1 MPEIEVF
8 YSTFA
13 PRVKDFIFSMA
24 STKIT
29 RQNLFLVFFSLVYF
43 SLTIPAGY
51 AGSDIDASW
60 HEALV
65 MAIEKNF
72 VFGRDFIFNYGPLGY
87 LNTGLLP
94 KTVSHFLLV
103 AVEIFTLF
111 NYLIIIRLCFAKADK
126 NWWLVAISAL
136 LIFMPWGFIADTS
149 FTLFYFFLFWLLHA
163 QQTRNSVGLLLAFFL
178 SVLIFYIKVN
188 LSIVVYF
195 IFYASLVYFYI
206 ARFFTLRTVVIL
218 AVLQILLTYS
228 LSFVLNVDIPA
239 YLKASLKII
248 DSYQDA
254 MAAMLLSREE
264 FLPLLAFEGLILL
277 VAGLFIL
284 KTFQWKSLY
293 LYIIVALTWFLS
305 FKQAHT
311 AVGHYNVF
319 GFFLFMSPL
328 AALLYLFTA
337 EKHQL
342 WAGRAFVL
350 ILVLQLTATQLIR
363 FYMGGHTIKGYALT
377 YPPTQLAQ
385 TMKED
390 FRPIQIVDILS
401 QKNPVNY
408 LKRLFT
414 YDYEDNF
421 KNIPVKLPQELSE
434 KIGNASVDIVPH
446 QITWLFFNRLNYNP
460 RPVIQ
465 SYQANSDW
473 LMQKNGEKYLSSTA
487 PEFVIYHV
495 ESFREQNP
503 FWIETDLTKALLTK
517 YQLTD
522 TTLIEKDTFF
532 VFQHQAFYKS
542 LQSTVSKEVTFKLDE
557 DIILPETENPLM
569 FSADITYSTKGK
581 LARLFFQPPY
591 LHCQV
596 TYENGVQE
604 NFRVIDKILRG
615 GVFVSPKVTTQ
626 AEAAGFFLN
635 GGKDNLKVRKIR
647 FWAKYSS
654 GFAESFKGRFQGY
667 LLQK

>member
-1 MPEIEVF
+1 MTSI
-8 YSTFA
+8 
-13 PRVKDFIFSMA
+13 R
-24 STKIT
+24 IT

-87 LNTGLLP
+87 LNTGLIP
-94 KTVSHFLLV
+94 KTVSHLLLV
-103 AVEIFTLF
+103 AVELFTLF
-111 NYLIIIRLCFAKADK
+111 NYLIIIRLCFVKAGK
-126 NWWLVAISAL
+126 KWWVVAVSAL

-149 FTLFYFFLFWLLHA
+149 FTLFYFFLFWLLYA
-163 QQTRNSVGLLLAFFL
+163 QQTRNSIGLLLAFIL

-188 LSIVVYF
+188 LSIVVYI
-195 IFYASLVYFYI
+195 IFYASLIYFYL
-206 ARFFTLRTVVIL
+206 ARYFTLRTVIII
-218 AVLQILLTYS
+218 AALQFLLTYS

-239 YLKASLKII
+239 YLGASMKII
-248 DSYQDA
+248 DAYQDA
-254 MAAMLLSREE
+254 MAVMLLSRGE
-264 FLPLLAFEGLILL
+264 FFPLLLFEVLILL

-284 KTFQWKSLY
+284 KSFQWQSLY
-293 LYIIVALTWFLS
+293 LYILVAIAWFLC

-311 AVGHYNVF
+311 AVGLYNVF

-328 AALLYLFTA
+328 GVLLYLYST

-350 ILVLQLTATQLIR
+350 ILFLQLTATQLIR
-363 FYMGGHTIKGYALT
+363 YYMGGHSFKGYVLT
-377 YPPTQLAQ
+377 YPPGRVAEAMKDGFKPTQI
-385 TMKED
+385 
-390 FRPIQIVDILS
+390 FDIIAE
-401 QKNPVNY
+401 KNPLNY
-408 LKRLFT
+408 LKRLFS
-414 YDYEDNF
+414 YDYEEHFRD
-421 KNIPVKLPQELSE
+421 IPVKLPKALTD
-434 KIGNASVDIVPH
+434 KIGNATVDIVPH
-446 QITWLFFNRLNYNP
+446 QITYLFFNRLNYKP

-473 LMQKNGEKYLSSTA
+473 LMQENGEKYLSETA
-487 PEFVIYHV
+487 PQFVLYRL

-503 FWIETDLTKALLTK
+503 FWVETDLTKALLKK
-517 YQLTD
+517 YLLTD

-532 VFQHQAFYKS
+532 VFQHHSYTKTLKEA
-542 LQSTVSKEVTFKLDE
+542 TTREVTFKLDE
-557 DIILPETENPLM
+557 DILLPVSEKPIV
-569 FSADITYSTKGK
+569 FSADIAYSAKGK

-591 LHCQV
+591 LYCQV

-626 AEAAGFFLN
+626 AEAAGFFLH
-635 GGKDNLKVRKIR
+635 GGKNNLKIRKLR
-647 FWAKYSS
+647 FWSKYSG
-654 GFAESFKGRFQGY
+654 GFATSFKGRMQEY
-667 LLQK
+667 LLPE